1 MSELCALLERH
12 CQQEFTT
19 TAVPRLNLSRADQP
33 TKPREAIYY
42 PLLCVVAQGRKQ
54 VFVGDT
60 VFDYDPSTYLI
71 ATVGLPAIGQVT
83 KAPYLG
89 LTYGLD
95 LEVLASLQLAMPT
108 HAHRRTATSG
118 GLAVNPLDAGLLD
131 PLLRL
136 LRLLDRPEEIPIM
149 GPLIER
155 EIHYRL
161 LLGPQR
167 EMLGQLATPTSHL
180 SQIGRAF
187 NFIRQHYNQFL
198 RVDELAR
205 LAGMSTPTFH
215 RHFRAVT
222 AMSPLQY
229 QKQIRLQE
237 ARRLLQTQSAKANSV
252 AYQVGYESSSQFS
265 REYRRVFGIPPSED
279 ALQTRRALTPPKDSP
294 ARSWNGKAISDQT
307 SPRGRKPSART

>member
-1 MSELCALLERH
+1 MSELCALLDRH
-12 CQQEFTT
+12 CAPEFTT
-19 TAVPRLNLSRADQP
+19 TAIPRLILSRADQP
-33 TKPREAIYY
+33 TKPHEAIYY
-42 PLLCVVAQGRKQ
+42 PLLCVVAQGRKR

-60 VFDYDPSTYLI
+60 TFDYDPSTYLI

-95 LEVLASLQLAMPT
+95 LEVLASLQLVIPT
-108 HAHRRTATSG
+108 HPRRRTATSNA
-118 GLAVNPLDAGLLD
+118 LAVNPLDADLLD

-180 SQIGRAF
+180 TQIWPRF
-187 NFIRQHYNQFL
+187 SFH
-198 RVDELAR
+198 
-205 LAGMSTPTFH
+205 SPT
-215 RHFRAVT
+215 
-222 AMSPLQY
+222 L
-229 QKQIRLQE
+229 
-237 ARRLLQTQSAKANSV
+237 QSAPSDRRTRPLGGHERADVPPPFPGGDDDESLAVPEADPV
-252 AYQVGYESSSQFS
+252 AGSTAFAPDPGCQSEQRGLPGGLRKF
-265 REYRRVFGIPPSED
+265 IPV
-279 ALQTRRALTPPKDSP
+279 
-294 ARSWNGKAISDQT
+294 
-307 SPRGRKPSART
+307 